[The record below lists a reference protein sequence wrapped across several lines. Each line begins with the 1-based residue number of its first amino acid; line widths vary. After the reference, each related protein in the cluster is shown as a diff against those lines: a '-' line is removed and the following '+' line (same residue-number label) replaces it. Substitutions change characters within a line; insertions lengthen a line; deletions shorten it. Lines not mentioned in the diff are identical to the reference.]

1 MIIEGIEGSFQ
12 RKTIKGNK
20 YWYHCK
26 YDPITGTMK
35 TTFVGK
41 DKPSINNEI
50 PGEVVNH
57 ETSLEGT

>member
-20 YWYHCK
+20 YWYYCK
-26 YDPITGTMK
+26 YDPTTGTMK

-41 DKPSINNEI
+41 GKPSINNEI
-50 PGEVVNH
+50 PGVEVKLD
-57 ETSLEGT
+57 TALEDP